1 MGGILPAKCQL
12 QPNGSI
18 IAVGIDAAG
27 SDTERN
33 ITEISTNA
41 AELGLTFRPMDTLRI
56 NADFLFGY
64 SDFALFRV
72 SPRQVQEYK
81 IHATYTPR
89 PWLSVDGAI
98 DLHENR
104 DNVFQVNY
112 LANGRTYSFM
122 TILSPKPKFTF
133 DLGYSYNDIHSED
146 LVCFAA
152 SGQAGLPTTPCPI
165 VGSPVT
171 LSANG
176 FYNSLQHFAYFD
188 AMLKP
193 VKWITTSV
201 GYAGSFVGGSTL
213 VLNPLQPLTALA
225 FNYQKPYAMIQID
238 LYKGLSYKTT
248 WNYYGY
254 NGKTPT
260 SITGLAPIGS
270 EDFNGSLATFAVRYA
285 F

>member
-1 MGGILPAKCQL
+1 
-12 QPNGSI
+12 
-18 IAVGIDAAG
+18 VGLDSVG
-27 SDTERN
+27 TDTERN
-33 ITEISTNA
+33 LTEISTNA
-41 AELGLTFRPMDTLRI
+41 LEAGLTFRPMDTLRI
-56 NADFLFGY
+56 SGDFIFGY

-72 SPRQVQEYK
+72 SPRQVQQYK

-89 PWLSVDGAI
+89 PWMSVDGAI
-98 DLHENR
+98 DIHENR

-112 LANGRTYSFM
+112 LAHGRTYSFM
-122 TILSPKPKFTF
+122 TILSPMPKFTF
-133 DLGYSYNDIHSED
+133 DIGYSYNDIHSED

-152 SGQAGLPTTPCPI
+152 SGQPGLPTTPCPI
-165 VGSPVT
+165 AGSPVA
-171 LSANG
+171 LSSNG
-176 FYNSLQHFAYFD
+176 FYNSLQHFAYGDLMF
-188 AMLKP
+188 KP

-225 FNYQKPYAMIQID
+225 FNYQKPYAMVQID
-238 LYKGLSYKTT
+238 LYKGLSYKST

-254 NGKTPT
+254 NGKKPT
-260 SITGLAPIGS
+260 AITGLAPIGS